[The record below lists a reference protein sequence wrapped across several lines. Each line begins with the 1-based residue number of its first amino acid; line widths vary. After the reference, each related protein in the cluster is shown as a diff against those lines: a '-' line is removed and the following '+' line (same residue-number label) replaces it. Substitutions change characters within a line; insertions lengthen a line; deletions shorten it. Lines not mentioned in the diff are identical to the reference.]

1 MRAPRL
7 AALTVLLAGAACTPV
22 LSPDRP
28 DRQGVAP
35 AVRSDVALVAMRQ
48 GPEALARFEPRVAPR
63 YDGGECRPEPAL
75 APGARALTAHYPA
88 IEGAHTTVRI
98 EVGDDGRTL
107 RYMENRGLPEPL
119 PDPEAMRKA
128 FMELPRTTVHLD
140 YDTGE
145 ASVMNWGEPAME
157 GVRGKVTDF
166 ERTEVLGDLAA
177 RAQAVLRLCSE
188 QAA

>member
-1 MRAPRL
+1 
-7 AALTVLLAGAACTPV
+7 
-22 LSPDRP
+22 
-28 DRQGVAP
+28 
-35 AVRSDVALVAMRQ
+35 
-48 GPEALARFEPRVAPR
+48 
-63 YDGGECRPEPAL
+63 
-75 APGARALTAHYPA
+75 
-88 IEGAHTTVRI
+88 VRI

-166 ERTEVLGDLAA
+166 ERSEVLGDLAA

-188 QAA
+188 RVA